1 MAETV
6 KDFEFYVGGI
16 EDAILQLLKN
26 EMRGDGVKTFA
37 TYSGEL
43 SEPDQLKKALGE
55 LIITFPLV
63 MVSYADG
70 EDKQNPVTSPVGGEP
85 IHFKHNCTFV
95 VICASSDARGE
106 LAQRRGKLSGTK
118 KIGCYKMLSKVR
130 DILSG
135 LQIETIAENADGEDE
150 EVLLTYAPLV
160 PEGNEFIA
168 RLPNITAYAVPFNTY
183 FKWSSKDR
191 SANDGSAVEQVV
203 LDVTSLNTSG
213 LRDENKPGVRITT

>member
-16 EDAILQLLKN
+16 EDAILQLLEN
-26 EMRGDGVKTFA
+26 EMRFLGVKTFA

-43 SEPDQLKKALGE
+43 SEPERMKAALGE
-55 LIITFPLV
+55 LSPTFPLV

-70 EDKQNPVTSPVGGEP
+70 EDKQTPVTSPVGGEP
-85 IHFKHNCTFV
+85 IHFKHLCTFV
-95 VICASSDARGE
+95 VICASADARGE
-106 LAQRRGKLSGTK
+106 LAQRRGKLVGSK
-118 KIGCYKMLSKVR
+118 KIGVYGMLAKVR
-130 DILSG
+130 EILSG
-135 LQIETIAENADGEDE
+135 LQIKTIAENAEGEE
-150 EVLLTYAPLV
+150 VEVLLTYAPLV
-160 PEGNEFIA
+160 PTANEFIA
-168 RLPNITAYAVPFNTY
+168 RLKGITAYAVPFETY